1 VVVSPTA
8 TSTYTLS
15 ATSAGGTVTRQV
27 TVTVVQPPAISAFYA
42 SPSSIYQGSGST
54 LAWSVAG
61 ATTLALDNGIGAVT
75 GTSSRAVSPSGTT
88 TYTLTATATL
98 NGVSVIRTAQAT
110 LSVSPQPT
118 VPTIQAFT
126 ADATTLGAGAG
137 TTLRWSVANAVGAVT
152 VTLNGTTVG
161 ASSTQATG
169 ALGSTT
175 TYTLVAV
182 NTLDTTKTVSANVA
196 VTVVQ
201 VPVIS
206 FTGTVGGHQ
215 CGQCHH
221 PRLDRR

>member
-1 VVVSPTA
+1 
-8 TSTYTLS
+8 
-15 ATSAGGTVTRQV
+15 
-27 TVTVVQPPAISAFYA
+27 
-42 SPSSIYQGSGST
+42 

-137 TTLRWSVANAVGAVT
+137 TTLRWSVVNAVGAVT

-161 ASSTQATG
+161 ANSAQATG

-182 NTLDTTKTVSANVA
+182 NTLDTTKTVSANV
-196 VTVVQ
+196 TVRHC
-201 VPVIS
+201 PKTNWSKNIRS
-206 FTGTVGGHQ
+206 
-215 CGQCHH
+215 
-221 PRLDRR
+221 LA